1 MRALIDDRE
10 EGSRKEEAPEI
21 RPEEERIP
29 EENWEE
35 DLEEDWDDLEE
46 RLAES
51 LSQVREEVSQK
62 IAQAAERA
70 QARAEEKAPEKE
82 APAEKEEEANRESG
96 TGEIPGAKISGEESL
111 AGREAAAAV
120 EPGSAESAEADREET
135 EEDRKEP
142 EAFPEKKDS
151 LLSRIKRGL
160 KKEKKQDKK
169 ETEPKVRIKELG
181 AKLRE
186 SGSRVKNG
194 IKNWYEGKHYLENQE
209 DEISSYRTRIWLN
222 RRKTIIRRASLIIGV
237 LLIVFSVKAVI
248 DHWHY
253 GGYEVL
259 SMMENEES
267 GSQYAEMN
275 GNLLKYSADGASL
288 ADGKEDIL
296 WSDTFEMTS
305 PNVDIC
311 GGTAAIY
318 DQRGSTIA
326 IYNEK
331 GSLGKVATEYP
342 ILKVRA
348 ASQGVVAAML
358 EDGENTWLNVY
369 SPSGEKIVASKTR
382 VDSPGYPVNFDLSED
397 GMLMAVSYLYIEGN
411 TSTSKIV
418 FYNFGNVGQNQT
430 DNIVKEIEYPN
441 LIIPQIEYLDN
452 STALAF
458 REDGFSVYEG
468 GQIPDEDRSVE
479 IDDEIISAF
488 HDDSCVGVIL
498 HGQDGESKYTMRV
511 YGMNGRVRFEE
522 NFDADFTTVRISGDN
537 ILLYNDTQLCV
548 YSMKGVE
555 RFNETIKEGSIRD
568 VYKIDS
574 NRYIAILSTGVCTFK
589 LK

>member
-1 MRALIDDRE
+1 MRALKDDRE
-10 EGSRKEEAPEI
+10 EGRRTEGEPEI
-21 RPEEERIP
+21 RPEEDRIP
-29 EENWEE
+29 EEDWEE

-70 QARAEEKAPEKE
+70 QARAEEKVPTKE
-82 APAEKEEEANRESG
+82 APAEEK
-96 TGEIPGAKISGEESL
+96 
-111 AGREAAAAV
+111 EAAAAE
-120 EPGSAESAEADREET
+120 EPGSEKSAESDREET
-135 EEDRKEP
+135 EEDWKVP

-151 LLSRIKRGL
+151 LFNRIKRRL
-160 KKEKKQDKK
+160 KKEKKQDEKGTK
-169 ETEPKVRIKELG
+169 PKVQIKELG
-181 AKLRE
+181 VKLRE
-186 SGSRVKNG
+186 LGFRAKNG

-209 DEISSYRTRIWLN
+209 DEISSYQTRIWLN
-222 RRKTIIRRASLIIGV
+222 RRKTIIRRASFIIGV

-288 ADGKEDIL
+288 ADGKEDTL

-331 GSLGKVATEYP
+331 GPLGKVATEYP
-342 ILKVRA
+342 ILKVRV

-488 HDDSCVGVIL
+488 HDESHVGVIL

-511 YGMNGRVRFEE
+511 YGMNGRIRFEE
-522 NFDADFTTVRISGDN
+522 NFDTDFTTVRISGDN

-574 NRYIAILSTGVCTFK
+574 NRYIAVLGTGIYTFK

>member
-29 EENWEE
+29 EEDWEE

-82 APAEKEEEANRESG
+82 APAEKEEEADRESG

-120 EPGSAESAEADREET
+120 DTGSAESAEADREET

-348 ASQGVVAAML
+348 ASREL
-358 EDGENTWLNVY
+358 WRLCW
-369 SPSGEKIVASKTR
+369 KTGR
-382 VDSPGYPVNFDLSED
+382 IPG
-397 GMLMAVSYLYIEGN
+397 
-411 TSTSKIV
+411 
-418 FYNFGNVGQNQT
+418 
-430 DNIVKEIEYPN
+430 
-441 LIIPQIEYLDN
+441 
-452 STALAF
+452 
-458 REDGFSVYEG
+458 
-468 GQIPDEDRSVE
+468 
-479 IDDEIISAF
+479 
-488 HDDSCVGVIL
+488 
-498 HGQDGESKYTMRV
+498 
-511 YGMNGRVRFEE
+511 
-522 NFDADFTTVRISGDN
+522 
-537 ILLYNDTQLCV
+537 
-548 YSMKGVE
+548 
-555 RFNETIKEGSIRD
+555 
-568 VYKIDS
+568 
-574 NRYIAILSTGVCTFK
+574 
-589 LK
+589 